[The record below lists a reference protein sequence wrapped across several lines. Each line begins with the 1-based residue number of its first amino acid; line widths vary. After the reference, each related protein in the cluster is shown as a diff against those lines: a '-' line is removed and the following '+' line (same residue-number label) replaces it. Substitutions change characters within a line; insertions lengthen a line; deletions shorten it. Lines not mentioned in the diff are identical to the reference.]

1 MAKNVVAAGLAD
13 RFEIELSYA
22 IGIAHPISI
31 SIETFGTGRVADERI
46 LGLIDQ
52 HFDLRP
58 AAIIEALELRQ
69 PIYQQTAAYGHF
81 GRPDLD
87 LPWERTDRAPALA
100 ADAGV
105 RHARGDG
112 RPGRV
117 SATRRGTPYAV
128 IIAGGGGTRLWPL
141 SDPERPKPFL
151 PLLADGRS
159 LLQHT
164 RGRLAGPGLRLSD
177 DDVFVVTDRRYG
189 AQVRS
194 QLPGIPV
201 IEEPQ
206 GRNTAPAVALATLA
220 IERPEEDV
228 MIVLPVD
235 HLMRDEEFNAVLDQA
250 VGDLAPGA
258 LGIESP
264 IVTLGAAPTY
274 PATGY
279 GYLVPDQGQQHAF
292 DHGLRAAVL
301 DAFVEKPDRER
312 AERLLAEHPGV
323 AWNAGIFIGRRKT
336 FRSAFERYTP
346 LVTQLAPALSSADAL
361 ARAYEG
367 LEARSID
374 YAVMEHA
381 AADGLM
387 IMARHERWLDGP
399 RQLDRARGCPGGWL
413 CRRGPGGA
421 GRGAGRRGHARCVR
435 LPHRRRS
442 AGARTRSGDT
452 ELHAADGLPAR
463 CAAT

>member
-1 MAKNVVAAGLAD
+1 
-13 RFEIELSYA
+13 
-22 IGIAHPISI
+22 
-31 SIETFGTGRVADERI
+31 
-46 LGLIDQ
+46 
-52 HFDLRP
+52 
-58 AAIIEALELRQ
+58 
-69 PIYQQTAAYGHF
+69 
-81 GRPDLD
+81 
-87 LPWERTDRAPALA
+87 
-100 ADAGV
+100 
-105 RHARGDG
+105 
-112 RPGRV
+112 V

-164 RGRLAGPGLRLSD
+164 RGRLAGPSLRLSD

-194 QLPGIPV
+194 QLPDIPV

-279 GYLVPDQGQQHAF
+279 GYLVPDQGRQHAF

-387 IMARHERWLDGP
+387 IMAPMNVGWTDLGSWTALVDALAGGYAGAARVVPAGEQVDAGMQDVCVCRTEDGRLTLQLGAATLSSTRPMAFLPGARQHERVLDELLTRVNEWSKKP
-399 RQLDRARGCPGGWL
+399 VEAEVPG
-413 CRRGPGGA
+413 
-421 GRGAGRRGHARCVR
+421 
-435 LPHRRRS
+435 
-442 AGARTRSGDT
+442 
-452 ELHAADGLPAR
+452 
-463 CAAT
+463 

>member
-1 MAKNVVAAGLAD
+1 
-13 RFEIELSYA
+13 
-22 IGIAHPISI
+22 
-31 SIETFGTGRVADERI
+31 
-46 LGLIDQ
+46 
-52 HFDLRP
+52 
-58 AAIIEALELRQ
+58 
-69 PIYQQTAAYGHF
+69 
-81 GRPDLD
+81 
-87 LPWERTDRAPALA
+87 
-100 ADAGV
+100 
-105 RHARGDG
+105 
-112 RPGRV
+112 V

-164 RGRLAGPGLRLSD
+164 RGRLAGPSLRLSD

-194 QLPGIPV
+194 QLPDIPV

-206 GRNTAPAVALATLA
+206 GRNTGPAVALATLA

-279 GYLVPDQGQQHAF
+279 GYLVPDQGRQHAF

-387 IMARHERWLDGP
+387 IMAPMNVGWTDLGSWTALVDALAGGYAGAARVVPAGEQVDAGMQDVCVCRTEDGRLTLQLGAATLSSTRPMAFLPGARQHERVLDELLTRVNEWSKKP
-399 RQLDRARGCPGGWL
+399 VEAEVPG
-413 CRRGPGGA
+413 
-421 GRGAGRRGHARCVR
+421 
-435 LPHRRRS
+435 
-442 AGARTRSGDT
+442 
-452 ELHAADGLPAR
+452 
-463 CAAT
+463 

>member
-1 MAKNVVAAGLAD
+1 M
-13 RFEIELSYA
+13 
-22 IGIAHPISI
+22 
-31 SIETFGTGRVADERI
+31 
-46 LGLIDQ
+46 
-52 HFDLRP
+52 
-58 AAIIEALELRQ
+58 
-69 PIYQQTAAYGHF
+69 
-81 GRPDLD
+81 
-87 LPWERTDRAPALA
+87 
-100 ADAGV
+100 
-105 RHARGDG
+105 
-112 RPGRV
+112 

-164 RGRLAGPGLRLSD
+164 RGRLAGPSLRLSD

-220 IERPEEDV
+220 IERPEDDV

-279 GYLVPDQGQQHAF
+279 GYLVPDQGRQHAF

-387 IMARHERWLDGP
+387 IMAPMNVGWTDLGSWTALVDALAGGYAGAARVVPAGEQVDAGMQDVCVCRTEDGRLALELGAATLSSTRPMAFLPGARQHERVLDELLTRVNEWSKKP
-399 RQLDRARGCPGGWL
+399 VEAEVPG
-413 CRRGPGGA
+413 
-421 GRGAGRRGHARCVR
+421 
-435 LPHRRRS
+435 
-442 AGARTRSGDT
+442 
-452 ELHAADGLPAR
+452 
-463 CAAT
+463 

>member
-1 MAKNVVAAGLAD
+1 M
-13 RFEIELSYA
+13 
-22 IGIAHPISI
+22 
-31 SIETFGTGRVADERI
+31 
-46 LGLIDQ
+46 
-52 HFDLRP
+52 
-58 AAIIEALELRQ
+58 
-69 PIYQQTAAYGHF
+69 
-81 GRPDLD
+81 
-87 LPWERTDRAPALA
+87 
-100 ADAGV
+100 
-105 RHARGDG
+105 
-112 RPGRV
+112 

-387 IMARHERWLDGP
+387 IMAPMNVGWTDLGSWTALVDALAGGYAGAARVVPAGEQVDAGMQDVCVYRTDDGRLALELGAATLSSTRPMAFLPGARQHERVLDELLTRVNEWSKKP
-399 RQLDRARGCPGGWL
+399 VEAEVPG
-413 CRRGPGGA
+413 
-421 GRGAGRRGHARCVR
+421 
-435 LPHRRRS
+435 
-442 AGARTRSGDT
+442 
-452 ELHAADGLPAR
+452 
-463 CAAT
+463 